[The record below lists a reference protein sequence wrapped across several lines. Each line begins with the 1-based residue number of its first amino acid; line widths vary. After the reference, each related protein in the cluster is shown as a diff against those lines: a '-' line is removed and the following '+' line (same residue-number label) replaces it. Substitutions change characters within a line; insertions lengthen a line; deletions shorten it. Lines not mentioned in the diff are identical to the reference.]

1 MFLIVESIKSS
12 TYQIKIMETNYQD
25 QLKNWMT
32 EWQSRF
38 EEMRVQFTLGKM
50 DAVDAFEKQKEQ
62 MRNAMLSLK
71 ENLDKATDMSEE
83 QMQKL
88 KIKMEELQVQL
99 ALGKAEGAD
108 LFHEQKKKIEAAM
121 DALKAESK
129 NAYHKG
135 FEQAMNVY
143 DHNAK
148 AFKTGIEIVQLQYAL
163 AKMDAKDDAEKIR
176 KELTEK
182 TNEMNALFT
191 QGQQMFVAQME
202 EWNKQWQ
209 AGFDKM
215 KDWAQQ
221 WSKK

>member
-1 MFLIVESIKSS
+1 
-12 TYQIKIMETNYQD
+12 
-25 QLKNWMT
+25 
-32 EWQSRF
+32 
-38 EEMRVQFTLGKM
+38 
-50 DAVDAFEKQKEQ
+50 
-62 MRNAMLSLK
+62 
-71 ENLDKATDMSEE
+71 
-83 QMQKL
+83 
-88 KIKMEELQVQL
+88 
-99 ALGKAEGAD
+99 
-108 LFHEQKKKIEAAM
+108 
-121 DALKAESK
+121 
-129 NAYHKG
+129 
-135 FEQAMNVY
+135 MNVY